1 MARVE
6 AGILFVVLPALIVFG
21 LFVLARYLG
30 RRRMQAYLARTAPDL
45 LRFEDINPEIRKHI
59 IAQRQALNEANT
71 LMSDLLED
79 PAVLVPSE
87 YADPIQVWINNHP
100 KEIS

>member
-21 LFVLARYLG
+21 LIMLARYLG

-71 LMSDLLED
+71 LMNNLLDD
-79 PAVLVPSE
+79 PVVLIPSE
-87 YADPIQVWINNHP
+87 YADPIQNWISSYP